1 MKDLEKAG
9 LEFAEYALNG
19 AVDILVDPI
28 LAIVADKIPGQID
41 DALIASVKEEAKVL
55 VKAQIDKID
64 GEKG

>member
-28 LAIVADKIPGQID
+28 LAIVADRIPGQID